1 MRIKS
6 IADRT
11 PESIRSVAVAAAL
24 LGSLALV
31 ACGGASSSGGGS
43 AKSTEGAAHPLLGA
57 AGPDFTQK
65 TVKDG
70 KAVSF
75 HALRGKVTI
84 VDFWATWCGPCKQS
98 FPKLQDLSAKYKAS
112 GLEIVGISEDDEPQG
127 IPTFADSLGAK
138 FSLAW
143 DEGKSI
149 ASKWKPK
156 SMPTTFVVDKQGVV
170 RFVHFGYH
178 DGEELEIE
186 KEIKGLL

>member
-1 MRIKS
+1 MRQEPDAHLRKH
-6 IADRT
+6 RLHL
-11 PESIRSVAVAAAL
+11 AL
-24 LGSLALV
+24 LVGALLPVV
-31 ACGGASSSGGGS
+31 ACGGGGGAEAPASSPG
-43 AKSTEGAAHPLLGA
+43 GAAHPLLGSS
-57 AGPDFTQK
+57 GPDFTQK

-75 HALRGKVTI
+75 HDLRGKVTI

-98 FPKLQDLSAKYKAS
+98 FPKLQELSTKYRAN

-127 IPTFADSLGAK
+127 IPPFADSLGAK

-143 DEGKSI
+143 DEGKAI
-149 ASKWKPK
+149 ASKWHPK
-156 SMPTTFVVDKQGVV
+156 SMPTTFIVDRKGVV

-186 KEIKGLL
+186 KEIKELL

>member
-1 MRIKS
+1 MR
-6 IADRT
+6 
-11 PESIRSVAVAAAL
+11 PESDAPTLGHAFHLSLLVAAL
-24 LGSLALV
+24 LPLV
-31 ACGGASSSGGGS
+31 ACGGAGGS
-43 AKSTEGAAHPLLGA
+43 EAPANGPGGVGHPLIGSS
-57 AGPDFTQK
+57 GPDFTQK
-65 TVKDG
+65 TVKGG

-75 HALRGKVTI
+75 HDLRGKVTI

-98 FPKLQDLSAKYKAS
+98 FPKLQDLNARYKPS

-143 DEGKSI
+143 DEGKAI
-149 ASKWKPK
+149 ASKWHPK
-156 SMPTTFVVDKQGVV
+156 SMPTTFIVDRQGVV

-186 KEIKGLL
+186 REVKSLL

>member
-1 MRIKS
+1 MRLS
-6 IADRT
+6 TTHRT
-11 PESIRSVAVAAAL
+11 FVRLQAL
-24 LGSLALV
+24 SLAATVLAAT
-31 ACGGASSSGGGS
+31 ACGGASAGDAP
-43 AKSTEGAAHPLLGA
+43 AKSAEGAPHPLIGN

-65 TVKDG
+65 TVRDG

-75 HALRGKVTI
+75 NALKGKVAI

-98 FPKLQDLSAKYKAS
+98 FPKLQDLNAKYGAH
-112 GLEIVGISEDDEPQG
+112 GLTIVGISEDDEPGG

-138 FSLAW
+138 FPLAW
-143 DEGKSI
+143 DDGKAI

-156 SMPTTFVVDKQGVV
+156 SMPTTFIVDRQGIV